1 MSAHIWI
8 ITGTDTGVGKT
19 VFTAWLARFLR
30 ESGVDVAVCKPV
42 CSGGRDDARLLR
54 TASGGSLTLDEINP
68 WYFRA
73 PLAPLLA
80 ARAEGKRVCSPEVV
94 AHINALARRC
104 DVLLVESAGGLLSPL
119 GEGFDTRHLIA
130 QLRAAPVIVAA
141 NRLGVIN
148 QLRLTLEAL
157 PAAAARRA
165 RVVLMNPRRSDA
177 STRTNAGLLGE
188 FFDPARILV
197 LPWLPSPVSEKSFRD
212 QRVLKGLKKH
222 FWSPFVCLSAM
233 HRGDR

>member
-1 MSAHIWI
+1 MSAQIWV

-30 ESGVDVAVCKPV
+30 ERGVSVAVCKPV

-54 TASGGSLTLDEINP
+54 TAIGGSLTLDEINP
-68 WYFRA
+68 WHFRA

-80 ARAEGKRVCSPEVV
+80 ARAESKCVRLPKVV
-94 AHINALARRC
+94 AHLNALARRC

-130 QLRAAPVIVAA
+130 RLRAAPVIVAA

-157 PAAAARRA
+157 PAASARPA
-165 RVVLMNPRRSDA
+165 HIVLMNPRRSDA
-177 STRTNAGLLGE
+177 ATRTNAGLLGE
-188 FFDPARILV
+188 FFDPSRILL
-197 LPWLPSPVSEKSFRD
+197 LPWLASPVSDKSFRD
-212 QRVLKGLKKH
+212 RRVRTELKKH
-222 FWSPFVCLSAM
+222 FL
-233 HRGDR
+233 RN

>member
-1 MSAHIWI
+1 MSAQILV

-30 ESGVDVAVCKPV
+30 ERGVNTAVCKPV

-54 TASGGSLTLDEINP
+54 AAIGGSLTLDEINR
-68 WYFRA
+68 WHFRA

-80 ARAEGKRVCSPEVV
+80 ARAESKRVRLPEVV
-94 AHINALARRC
+94 THIKALARQC
-104 DVLLVESAGGLLSPL
+104 EVLLVESAGGLLSPL

-130 QLRAAPVIVAA
+130 RLRAAPVVVSA

-148 QLRLTLEAL
+148 HLRLTLEAL
-157 PAAAARRA
+157 PAAVARRT

-177 STRTNAGLLGE
+177 ATGTNAGLLGE
-188 FFDPARILV
+188 FIDPSRILI
-197 LPWLPSPVSEKSFRD
+197 LPWLSSPVSEKSFRD
-212 QRVLKGLKKH
+212 RRVRAELKKH
-222 FWSPFVCLSAM
+222 FL
-233 HRGDR
+233 HD

>member
-1 MSAHIWI
+1 MSAQIWV

-19 VFTAWLARFLR
+19 VFTAWLARFHHER
-30 ESGVDVAVCKPV
+30 GVNTAVCKPL

-54 TASGGSLTLDEINP
+54 TAIGGSLTLNEINP
-68 WYFRA
+68 WHFRA

-80 ARAEGKRVCSPEVV
+80 ARAESKCVRLPEVV
-94 AHINALARRC
+94 AHINALARQC
-104 DVLLVESAGGLLSPL
+104 EVLLVESAGGLLSPL

-130 QLRAAPVIVAA
+130 RLRAAPVIVAA
-141 NRLGVIN
+141 NRLGAIN

-177 STRTNAGLLGE
+177 ATRTNAGLLGE
-188 FFDPARILV
+188 FIDPSRILI
-197 LPWLPSPVSEKSFRD
+197 LPWLASPVSEKSFRD
-212 QRVLKGLKKH
+212 RRVRAALKKH
-222 FWSPFVCLSAM
+222 FL
-233 HRGDR
+233 RD